1 MLIDVHTHLM
11 GAGYKEQRKQLLK
24 AMDRYQISQIF
35 VSGLNQG
42 PNPTM
47 DMICDYND
55 EVYDFQRENP
65 DRVKAYTYISPE
77 LPGAMDELRRGIED
91 HAAIGVK
98 IWMSTLCDD
107 PAVYPVA
114 EKLIEYGVP
123 ILIHA
128 FYKAVWQLPN
138 ETRANHVANLA
149 HRYPELKII
158 MAHFGGSA
166 YHGLPAIRDCS
177 NVWVD
182 NSGSIFRG
190 DEMQYAIEMLG
201 VDRILFGSDMPGN
214 FIVNLGQVQELCLSK
229 EDEHKILYKNA
240 LHVFDQKFRIERGET
255 AWGA

>member
-11 GAGYKEQRKQLLK
+11 GPQYKEQRPLLLK
-24 AMDRYQISQIF
+24 AMERYNISKVF

-47 DMICDYND
+47 EMIRIYND
-55 EVYDFQRENP
+55 EVYDFKRENP
-65 DRVKAYTYISPE
+65 ERVEAYTYVSPE
-77 LPGAMDELRRGIED
+77 LPDAVDELRRGIED
-91 HAAIGVK
+91 HGAVGVK

-107 PAVYPVA
+107 HAVDKVA
-114 EKLIEYGVP
+114 EALIDYGTPV
-123 ILIHA
+123 LIHA

-138 ETRANHVANLA
+138 ETLGGHVANLA
-149 HRYPELKII
+149 RRYPELKII

-166 YHGLPAIRDCS
+166 YHGLPAIRDCK

-201 VDRILFGSDMPGN
+201 VERILFGSDMPGN
-214 FIVNLGQVQELCLSK
+214 FIVNLGQVLELPLSAT
-229 EDEHKILYKNA
+229 DRDRILYQNA
-240 LHVFDQKFRIERGET
+240 LHVFDRNFRLERGRK